1 MDWRK
6 KAENTRT
13 IVYQQSASVSKLFH
27 GYGLAQEG
35 PAAVA
40 GPAQYPLGGH
50 VGSLRE
56 LNKGQHRLAG
66 SLRELPVHIVH
77 VSLRLHLAHRA
88 LHY

>member
-13 IVYQQSASVSKLFH
+13 IVYQQSASVSKLFL

-50 VGSLRE
+50 VGSL
-56 LNKGQHRLAG
+56 
-66 SLRELPVHIVH
+66 
-77 VSLRLHLAHRA
+77 
-88 LHY
+88 